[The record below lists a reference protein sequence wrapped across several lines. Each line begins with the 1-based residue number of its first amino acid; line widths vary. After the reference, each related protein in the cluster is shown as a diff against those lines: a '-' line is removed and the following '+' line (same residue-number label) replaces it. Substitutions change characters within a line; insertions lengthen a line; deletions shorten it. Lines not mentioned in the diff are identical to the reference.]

1 MKRFNL
7 GDDVRVAYLP
17 ASDWHNR
24 VGTIVEIFELEPHNE
39 GNTAQ
44 ECIVDLGGERR
55 CFMDKHLVKT
65 VSVRMLRFFRA
76 EVSKR
81 WQLEP
86 NDVATLNGDRQD
98 LIDLL
103 CDRLSF
109 AMRRAEG
116 EVDDFY
122 TTFNDR
128 IARAIELPNRK
139 NAA

>member
-1 MKRFNL
+1 MRRFHL

-17 ASDWHNR
+17 ASEWQNR
-24 VGTIVEIFELEPHNE
+24 VGTIVEIFELEPHE
-39 GNTAQ
+39 AENTAQ
-44 ECIVDLGGERR
+44 ECVVDLGGERR
-55 CFMDKHLVKT
+55 CFMNKHLVKT
-65 VSVRMLRFFRA
+65 VSARMVRFFRA
-76 EVSKR
+76 EVSER

-86 NDVATLNGDRQD
+86 NDIATLNGDRQG

-109 AMRRAEG
+109 AIRRAEA

-122 TTFNDR
+122 ATFNDR
-128 IARAIELPNRK
+128 IARAIEIPARR

>member
-1 MKRFNL
+1 MGRFRV

-17 ASDWHNR
+17 ASEWQNR
-24 VGTIVEIFELEPHNE
+24 VGTVVEIFELHDG

-44 ECIVDLGGERR
+44 ECVVELGGERR
-55 CFMDKHLVKT
+55 CFMDKHLMKT
-65 VSVRMLRFFRA
+65 VSSRLVRFFRA
-76 EVSKR
+76 EVSER
-81 WQLEP
+81 WHLEP
-86 NDVATLNGDRQD
+86 NDVSSLRGDRQE

-103 CDRLSF
+103 CERLNF
-109 AMRRAEG
+109 AMRRAEA

-122 TTFNDR
+122 ITFNDR